1 VKPVISVEGL
11 VKRYG
16 DVRAVDG
23 ISFEAERGE
32 VFALLGPNGA
42 GKTTTVEIL
51 EGLRAPD
58 EGKAEVL
65 GLDPRSELRR
75 LAPRIG
81 VMPQTGDLYAGIR
94 TAEAL
99 RLFASFYEDAR
110 DTAEL
115 AHRLGLDRVARTPY
129 RRLSGGERKRL
140 SLALALVGRPQ
151 VAFLDEPTAGMDIEA
166 REATWALVGELR
178 EREATVVLTTHQL
191 DEAERVA
198 DRVAI
203 VREGRIVALGA
214 PSDLVRGVHNIRFSV
229 DRDIAIEDLSA
240 HLGVAV
246 SVAGPHTYVVAATDP
261 EPALVA
267 RLTAWLATYDTRL
280 RHLDVGARSLEDT
293 YRELTR

>member
-1 VKPVISVEGL
+1 MKPVISVEGL

-203 VREGRIVALGA
+203 IREGRIVALGA